1 MSGNSKRY
9 LSSIIISI
17 IVTIIVLL
25 ASSCHLFEDDSVDD
39 TVTLYFNET
48 NVSVFEGG
56 LGSVSLRV
64 EPTTVL
70 EGNNVTYGINNE
82 DIATIYRA
90 DKRGCVFYGK
100 KEGSTVLT
108 AKLQGAEAKM
118 VITVLPG
125 TLEK

>member
-1 MSGNSKRY
+1 M
-9 LSSIIISI
+9 
-17 IVTIIVLL
+17 
-25 ASSCHLFEDDSVDD
+25 ASSCHLFEDYSVDD

-70 EGNNVTYGINNE
+70 EGNNITYGINNE

-118 VITVLPG
+118 VITVLSG
-125 TLEK
+125 TLEKKTCN